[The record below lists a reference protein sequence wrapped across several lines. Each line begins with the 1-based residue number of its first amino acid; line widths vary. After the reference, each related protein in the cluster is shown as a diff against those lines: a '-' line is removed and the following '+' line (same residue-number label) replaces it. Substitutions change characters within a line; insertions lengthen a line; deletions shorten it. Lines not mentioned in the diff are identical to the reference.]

1 MRYFAVVT
9 WTLAVLLAGCATR
22 VPPQPASVDL
32 TGRWIGSWEGYGI
45 LDIPREESAS
55 AEFTQQG
62 GRGYGRLSLEGTMA
76 AETVPMSL
84 HRAGLTGAPVLFDV
98 SGDRVLVRHEL
109 GENLLK
115 AQFTMV
121 GEKLVGRL
129 LDTALPVRIVLER
142 VPAQTVAAPPPP
154 APVAL
159 APAPVAPPPAPAPP
173 PVVTAPA
180 PPPPAPAGAGPT
192 SASLPSPQE
201 FSATAE
207 LKAVYFDFDRADIRP
222 GDANVMDANARWLQS
237 NRDALVLIEG
247 HCDERGTEAYNL
259 ALGERRAKSA
269 RDYLV
274 AHGVGADRI
283 TTVSYGEE
291 RPVCPEQNEG
301 CWRQNRRVDFL
312 IRPK

>member
-154 APVAL
+154 AP
-159 APAPVAPPPAPAPP
+159 
-173 PVVTAPA
+173 
-180 PPPPAPAGAGPT
+180 AGAGPT